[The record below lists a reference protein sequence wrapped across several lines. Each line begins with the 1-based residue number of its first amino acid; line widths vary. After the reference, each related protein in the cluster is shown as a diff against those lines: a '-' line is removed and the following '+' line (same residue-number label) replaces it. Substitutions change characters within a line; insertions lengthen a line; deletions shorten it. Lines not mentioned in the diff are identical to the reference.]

1 MTHVATTIAI
11 LLIALGLYALGMGIS
26 SSLLVACGAGFE
38 LWFWV
43 RAMRRRPPEKG
54 NLS

>member
-1 MTHVATTIAI
+1 MRHVATTGAI
-11 LLIALGLYALGMGIS
+11 LLIALALYAAGMERS

-43 RAMRRRPPEKG
+43 RAMRRRPTEKSR
-54 NLS
+54 LS